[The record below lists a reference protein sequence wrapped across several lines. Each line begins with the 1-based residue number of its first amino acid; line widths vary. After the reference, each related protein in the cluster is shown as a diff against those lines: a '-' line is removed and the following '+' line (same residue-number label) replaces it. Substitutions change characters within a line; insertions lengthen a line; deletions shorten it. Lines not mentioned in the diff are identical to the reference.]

1 MFTGIV
7 QELLHVHEI
16 DHGAD
21 LSRLTLKMG
30 ALGDGLQLGASVA
43 INGTCL
49 TVTQHDA
56 DTTRFDII
64 KETLSTTNLGRLD
77 VSSKVNVE
85 RSFKVGDEV
94 GGHVVSGHVSTTASL
109 EDLHH
114 EGNDRV
120 LTFKVEPHWQNYIFH
135 KGYVAL
141 DGASLTVSSVNR
153 EASCFSVSLI
163 PETIERTT
171 LGLLSVGG
179 LVNVEIDSQTQ
190 AVVDTVERVL
200 SERQDQLSIED

>member
-49 TVTQHDA
+49 TVTQHDTSA
-56 DTTRFDII
+56 TCFDII

-109 EDLHH
+109 EHLHH

-153 EASCFSVSLI
+153 ENSCFSVSLI

-200 SERQDQLSIED
+200 AERQDQLSIKD

>member
-56 DTTRFDII
+56 SATCFDII

-109 EDLHH
+109 ELLHH

-153 EASCFSVSLI
+153 ETSCFSVSLI

-200 SERQDQLSIED
+200 AERQDQLSIED

>member
-1 MFTGIV
+1 
-7 QELLHVHEI
+7 
-16 DHGAD
+16 
-21 LSRLTLKMG
+21 MG

-56 DTTRFDII
+56 HTTRFDII

-109 EDLHH
+109 EHLHH

-120 LTFKVEPHWQNYIFH
+120 LAFKVEPHWQNYIFH

-153 EASCFSVSLI
+153 ETSCFSVSLI

>member
-7 QELLHVHEI
+7 QELLPVNGI

-94 GGHVVSGHVSTTASL
+94 GGHVVSGHVSTTATL
-109 EDLHH
+109 DHLHH

-120 LTFKVEPHWQNYIFH
+120 LTFKVEPRWQNYIFH

-171 LGLLSVGG
+171 LGLLSVGE

-200 SERQDQLSIED
+200 AERQDQLSIER

>member
-7 QELLHVHEI
+7 QELLPVNGI

-94 GGHVVSGHVSTTASL
+94 GGHVVSGHVSTTATL
-109 EDLHH
+109 DHLHH

-120 LTFKVEPHWQNYIFH
+120 LTFKVEPRWQNYIFH

-171 LGLLSVGG
+171 LGLLSVGE

-200 SERQDQLSIED
+200 AERQDQLSIEG

>member
-7 QELLHVHEI
+7 QELLPVNGI

-94 GGHVVSGHVSTTASL
+94 GGHVVSGHVSTTATL
-109 EDLHH
+109 DHLHH

-120 LTFKVEPHWQNYIFH
+120 LTFKVEPRWQNYIFH

-179 LVNVEIDSQTQ
+179 VVNVEIDSQTQ

-200 SERQDQLSIED
+200 AERQDQLSIER